1 MIFVDDFTVE
11 NDSKHSAEVLS
22 RDPKCKNT
30 VMCLMEKTCVLDKLT
45 SGKGIVEGTSVM
57 YSGRLSFKLLM

>member
-30 VMCLMEKTCVLDKLT
+30 VMCLMEKTCVLDKVPSEVSYSAAGCELNVSEST
-45 SGKGIVEGTSVM
+45 M
-57 YSGRLSFKLLM
+57 YVK

>member
-22 RDPKCKNT
+22 RDPKCKNA
-30 VMCLMEKTCVLDKLT
+30 VMCLMEKTCVLDKVPSEVSYSAAGCELNVSEST
-45 SGKGIVEGTSVM
+45 M
-57 YSGRLSFKLLM
+57 YFK